1 MAKRTKKNEHESFK
15 TTNKGKSINESKSL
29 VEFAAKGNIEEAF
42 MKIAKDDFGLAPK
55 RADYILSSFVDR
67 ISQLADKAWSDDLT
81 LQTIEIATI
90 ENSRSMQVD
99 EAIEVGNGIWVKRD
113 SNGESIQL
121 LTEHYELVPPL
132 TKKEVA
138 FLNWAMKEGEIQL
151 LPIKGKNDDFMIG
164 VINNYPES
172 VILIKP

>member
-1 MAKRTKKNEHESFK
+1 MEKKAKKNEHESFK
-15 TTNKGKSINESKSL
+15 TTNKGRSINQSKLL
-29 VEFAAKGNIEEAF
+29 VDLVAKGNIEEAF

-99 EAIEVGNGIWVKRD
+99 EAVEVGNGIWVKRD
-113 SNGESIQL
+113 NNGEPIQL
-121 LTEHYELVPPL
+121 LTEDYELVPPL
-132 TKKEVA
+132 TKKELA

-151 LPIKGKNDDFMIG
+151 LPIKGKNGDFMIG